1 VLQLNYGIFIKF
13 VRSRELV
20 ATVLTSSIVTSCFP
34 GSCPTSAS
42 AASGWASYGWL
53 RFIIFNDISTNW
65 MVAWASTEFHAQ
77 LSLDVV
83 ISCPLL
89 IVGHSFD
96 YSFLLYLLSIGIKET
111 LNLLSHLVSRL
122 ISCELLST
130 LLLLADKIPNIHVLI
145 TWKFTT
151 RALSLGPILRQL
163 LPVEVL
169 GPFH

>member
-1 VLQLNYGIFIKF
+1 MLQLNYGIFIKF

-20 ATVLTSSIVTSCFP
+20 ATVLTSSIVTSCF
-34 GSCPTSAS
+34 SRSWLTSTS

-53 RFIIFNDISTNW
+53 RFIIFNDISANW

-77 LSLDVV
+77 LSLDLL
-83 ISCPLL
+83 IPLPLL
-89 IVGHSFD
+89 ILVYFD
-96 YSFLLYLLSIGIKET
+96 CSFLLYLLIIAIKET

-122 ISCELLST
+122 ISCGLLST
-130 LLLLADKIPNIHVLI
+130 LLLLADKIPNIHVLVA
-145 TWKFTT
+145 WKFTL

-169 GPFH
+169 RPFH